1 MDISSPSFVKEKANS
16 EISGFVK
23 GFDGRHKVGGL
34 CQKGEVDIDESD
46 GVACKGAYIGG
57 HWEFMEL
64 VGL

>member
-1 MDISSPSFVKEKANS
+1 M
-16 EISGFVK
+16 
-23 GFDGRHKVGGL
+23 GGL

-46 GVACKGAYIGG
+46 GVACKGVYIGG